1 MTYTEMATFK
11 IGDLVRHQAKD
22 YVGVIYKIDL
32 TIGRDDPLVYIRWA
46 HGYSGAC
53 WFEDIHP
60 LI

>member
-1 MTYTEMATFK
+1 MAAFK
-11 IGDLVRHQAKD
+11 IGDLVRHHTKD

-32 TIGRDDPLVYIRWA
+32 TIGGDDPLVYIRWVD
-46 HGYSGAC
+46 GYSGAC